1 MLSPSVKVMTS
12 PVRVVVASHLI
23 IFVAGI
29 ALGKSWDN
37 DELSMYREAHESW
50 LTKIRRK
57 SKWLLVGVGGLT
69 TFILVTRAVTVKKI

>member
-1 MLSPSVKVMTS
+1 MNS

-50 LTKIRRK
+50 LTKLKRK
-57 SKWLLVGVGGLT
+57 SKWLLVGVGSLT
-69 TFILVTRAVTVKKI
+69 TIVLVTRAVATKKI